1 MVQEAGKV
9 KIKASADP
17 MSGESF
23 FLVCRWLLLAAS
35 SLLLQKAEKDH
46 LLLSGTLKSE
56 VRIFLMESAV
66 NLYP

>member
-9 KIKASADP
+9 KIKASADT
-17 MSGESF
+17 MSGEGF

-46 LLLSGTLKSE
+46 LSQASSVTNPIPGSSTL
-56 VRIFLMESAV
+56 MT
-66 NLYP
+66 